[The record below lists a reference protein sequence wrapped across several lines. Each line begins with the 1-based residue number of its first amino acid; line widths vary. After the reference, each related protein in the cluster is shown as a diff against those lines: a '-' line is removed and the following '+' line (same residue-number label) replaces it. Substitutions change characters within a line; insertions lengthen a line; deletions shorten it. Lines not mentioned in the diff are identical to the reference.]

1 MFQRY
6 FTLTIIAILFSQSL
20 FADCNL
26 SARFNYKTNGLL
38 VTFANSTV
46 GNFNQLTWNFGD
58 GTSSQEANPTHTYNN
73 AGTYQFSLT
82 ATTPEGC
89 QSTTTAKVYV
99 FNNKKIT
106 KQAALLTQ
114 VTSYPNPII
123 ETCQLSFTSQTATQ
137 ANIIIIDL
145 NGKIVSTIIN
155 NQTLNIGNNTFTISR
170 NNLPSGMYFVNIVT
184 SSQTVT
190 HKVQML

>member
-6 FTLTIIAILFSQSL
+6 FTLIIIAILFNQSL

-26 SARFNYKTNGLL
+26 SARFNYKTNSLL

-46 GNFNQLTWNFGD
+46 GNYNQLTWNFGD
-58 GTSSQEANPTHTYNN
+58 GTTSQEANPIHTYTS

-82 ATTPEGC
+82 ATTPDGC

-99 FNNKKIT
+99 FNNKKTT

-123 ETCQLSFTSQTATQ
+123 ETCQLSFTSQTATP
-137 ANIIIIDL
+137 ATITINDL
-145 NGKIVSTIIN
+145 NGKVVSTIIN
-155 NQTLNIGNNTFTISR
+155 NQTLTIGNNTFTISR
-170 NNLPSGMYFVNIVT
+170 NNLPSGMYFVNIVG
-184 SSQTVT
+184 QNQVIT
-190 HKVQML
+190 HKIEML